1 MGAYE
6 LVTRLETL
14 RKKIRTRNA
23 IFIAFFVGGMIF
35 FSFAPFIVMPLLIAT
50 AIVGAVIG
58 IKMDREFDELY
69 KTNFV
74 AAMLGDFFENPN
86 YVWDRGFS
94 EEAVRSFGLSQ
105 MGNRFSS
112 EDYVSGTYKGV
123 SFEQSDV
130 RIQYHTSGKNSHT
143 TTYFE
148 GRMFVFQF
156 DKFNMLPVQVFSE
169 GFMYRARP
177 VEGFKMNKVEL
188 ESVEFNR
195 GFDVRAVNEHDAF
208 YVLTPPMME
217 KIEELR
223 ERFGYVAFNFS
234 SNRLF
239 VGFKCGMKAFDADMS
254 RPISYPA
261 ERAKIQ
267 KDVQVIMDIIDIM
280 NLDQ

>member
-1 MGAYE
+1 MGAFE
-6 LVTRLETL
+6 LVTRLESL

-23 IFIAFFVGGMIF
+23 IFTSLVVVGIIGF
-35 FSFAPFIVMPLLIAT
+35 YLYPFIAMPLIVIVTIA
-50 AIVGAVIG
+50 GAFTG
-58 IKMDREFDELY
+58 RKMDREFDSLY
-69 KTNFV
+69 KTHFV
-74 AAMLGDFFENPN
+74 SAMLGEFFENPS

-94 EEAVRSFGLSQ
+94 EEVVRSFGLSQ

-112 EDYVSGTYKGV
+112 EDYISGTYKGV

-156 DKFNMLPVQVFSE
+156 DKHSMLPVQVFSE
-169 GFMYRARP
+169 GFMYRAKP
-177 VEGFKMNKVEL
+177 AAGFKMSKVTL
-188 ESVEFNR
+188 ESVEFNKR
-195 GFDVRAVNEHDAF
+195 FDVKAVNEHDAF
-208 YVLTPPMME
+208 YVLTPHMME
-217 KIEELR
+217 KIIELQ

-234 SNRLF
+234 DNRLF
-239 VGFKCGMKAFDADMS
+239 VGFKCGMGAFDADMS
-254 RPISYPA
+254 KPISYPA

-267 KDVQVIMDIIDIM
+267 KDMQVIMDIIDIM